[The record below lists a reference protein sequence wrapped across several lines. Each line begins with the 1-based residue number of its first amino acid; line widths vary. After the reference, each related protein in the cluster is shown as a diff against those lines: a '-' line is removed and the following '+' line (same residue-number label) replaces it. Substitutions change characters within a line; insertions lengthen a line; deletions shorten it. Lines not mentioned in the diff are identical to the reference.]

1 MIAPIDPNVSAT
13 PWCNRFVFSLVSSV
27 SHPLQKYVLA
37 KRWREW
43 KANTLPRP
51 NVTRESP
58 ADQLV
63 TKRSAA
69 MTIDVK
75 QTTRRV
81 LAALV
86 AGSLVSI
93 QPTTIRAEDG
103 SQLVDDFHAAFGK
116 HHARAN
122 HAKGVILEGSFV
134 PTDDASALSKA
145 AVFARPS
152 VAVTIRFSDFG
163 GIPDIP
169 DNIGEANP
177 HGLAIK
183 FRSSSDADLDVVTHS
198 FNGFPTATADGL
210 GMLLRA
216 IGSSGPGVAKPTAL
230 DKFLGSHPIA
240 KTFLTTQ
247 NPPPASY
254 ATTAYFGVNSV
265 AFVDAKNERHSLRYR
280 FVPEAG
286 EHYLDEA
293 TRKSKGPN
301 YLSEEIAKRV
311 AATPIRFDWYA
322 QLAESG
328 DKVEDPS
335 IAWPE
340 TRTLVKL
347 GMISVE
353 RIAPDQTTAAKSLL
367 FMPGTFP
374 NGIEAADPMFAV
386 RNAAYPISFGER
398 Q

>member
-1 MIAPIDPNVSAT
+1 
-13 PWCNRFVFSLVSSV
+13 
-27 SHPLQKYVLA
+27 
-37 KRWREW
+37 
-43 KANTLPRP
+43 
-51 NVTRESP
+51 
-58 ADQLV
+58 
-63 TKRSAA
+63 

-75 QTTRRV
+75 QASPRV

-86 AGSLVSI
+86 AGSLTSI
-93 QPTTIRAEDG
+93 QPTAIRAEDG
-103 SQLVDDFHAAFGK
+103 AQLVDDFHAAFGK

-145 AVFARPS
+145 AVFAGPS
-152 VAVTIRFSDFG
+152 VSVTIKFSDFG

-177 HGLAIK
+177 RGLAIK
-183 FRSSSDADLDVVTHS
+183 FRSGSDADLDVVTHS

-240 KTFLTTQ
+240 KKFLTTQ
-247 NPPPASY
+247 NPPPVSY

-265 AFVDAKNERHSLRYR
+265 AFIDAKNERHFLRYR

-293 TRKSKGPN
+293 TRNSKGPN
-301 YLSEEIAKRV
+301 YLSEEIANRI
-311 AATPIRFDWYA
+311 ATTPIRFDWYA

-347 GMISVE
+347 GTISVE
-353 RIAPDQTTAAKSLL
+353 RIAPDQTTADRSLL

-386 RNAAYPISFGER
+386 RNAAYPVSFGER

>member
-1 MIAPIDPNVSAT
+1 MYPGSLGGDLFSEQIEVNIRQHALVSA
-13 PWCNRFVFSLVSSV
+13 CFVVNATAWLDTDQQAPAKESS
-27 SHPLQKYVLA
+27 SA
-37 KRWREW
+37 
-43 KANTLPRP
+43 
-51 NVTRESP
+51 VTRSIE
-58 ADQLV
+58 
-63 TKRSAA
+63 RSAT

-75 QTTRRV
+75 QMTPRV

-86 AGSLVSI
+86 SGALASI
-93 QPTTIRAEDG
+93 QPTMIRAEDG
-103 SQLVDDFHAAFGK
+103 TRLVDDFHAAFGK

-145 AVFARPS
+145 AVFAGPS
-152 VAVTIRFSDFG
+152 VPVTIRFSDFG

-177 HGLAIK
+177 RGLAIK
-183 FRSSSDADLDVVTHS
+183 FRSGSDADVDVVTHS
-198 FNGFPTATADGL
+198 FNGFPTVTADEL

-216 IGSSGPGVAKPTAL
+216 IGSSGPGAAKPTAL
-230 DKFLGSHPIA
+230 DKFLESRPIA

-247 NPPPASY
+247 NPPPVSY
-254 ATTAYFGVNSV
+254 GTTAYFGVNAV
-265 AFVDAKNERHSLRYR
+265 AFVNAKNERHFVRYR

-293 TRKSKGPN
+293 TRKSMGPN
-301 YLSEEIAKRV
+301 YLSDEIDKRI
-311 AATPIRFDWYA
+311 AAAPIRFDWYA
-322 QLAESG
+322 QLAGSG
-328 DKVEDPS
+328 DKIEDPS

-347 GMISVE
+347 GTISVE
-353 RIAPDQTTAAKSLL
+353 RIAPNQATADKSLL

-374 NGIEAADPMFAV
+374 NGIEAADPMLAV
-386 RNAAYPISFGER
+386 RNAAYPVSFGER

>member
-1 MIAPIDPNVSAT
+1 
-13 PWCNRFVFSLVSSV
+13 
-27 SHPLQKYVLA
+27 
-37 KRWREW
+37 
-43 KANTLPRP
+43 
-51 NVTRESP
+51 
-58 ADQLV
+58 
-63 TKRSAA
+63 

-75 QTTRRV
+75 QMTPRV

-86 AGSLVSI
+86 SGALASI
-93 QPTTIRAEDG
+93 QPTMIRAEDG
-103 SQLVDDFHAAFGK
+103 TQLVDDFHAAFGK

-122 HAKGVILEGSFV
+122 HAKGVILEGNFA

-145 AVFARPS
+145 AVFAGPS
-152 VAVTIRFSDFG
+152 VPVTIRFSDFG

-177 HGLAIK
+177 RGLAIK
-183 FRSSSDADLDVVTHS
+183 FRSGSDADLDVVAHS
-198 FNGFPTATADGL
+198 FNGFPTTTADEL

-216 IGSSGPGVAKPTAL
+216 IGSSGPGAAKPTAL
-230 DKFLGSHPIA
+230 DKFLESHPIA

-247 NPPPASY
+247 NPPPVSY

-265 AFVDAKNERHSLRYR
+265 AFTNPKNERHFVRYR

-293 TRKSKGPN
+293 TRKSMGPN
-301 YLSEEIAKRV
+301 YLTEEIAKRI
-311 AATPIRFDWYA
+311 AAAPIRFDWYA
-322 QLAESG
+322 QLAGPG
-328 DKVEDPS
+328 DKIEDPS

-340 TRTLVKL
+340 NRTLAKL
-347 GMISVE
+347 GTISVE
-353 RIAPDQTTAAKSLL
+353 RIAPDQATADKSLL

-374 NGIEAADPMFAV
+374 NGIEGADPMFAV
-386 RNAAYPISFGER
+386 RNAAYPVSFGER